1 MKFTTIPLLVIAI
14 VVFVVIVTRR
24 LEKRSLLAPSE
35 ARSIYVLLAVLV
47 LLGIINASLALKG
60 IYTSAEFLSL
70 LPGLWLPLVP
80 IILTISSVLIFPS
93 LRAALRTLV
102 DHTPPHQ
109 LIYLHALRILA
120 IGSIFKAMAGEFPKY
135 FAYFI
140 AVPDMLFGLSALLVG
155 YIAYRG
161 SLSHRSLLV
170 WNLIGASIIALPA
183 APLLQMGLPGPI
195 QIFTSEP
202 TAQALF
208 EFPMVIA
215 PSLVVPWFL
224 LFNLMVIWRS
234 LETLKG
240 R

>member
-1 MKFTTIPLLVIAI
+1 MKFTTLPLLVIAI
-14 VVFVVIVTRR
+14 VSFVVIVTHR
-24 LEKRSLLAPSE
+24 LKKRSLLTASE

-80 IILTISSVLIFPS
+80 IILTISGVLLFPS
-93 LRAALRTLV
+93 LRAALRALV
-102 DHTPPHQ
+102 DHTPPYQ

-120 IGSIFKAMAGEFPKY
+120 IGSILKAIGGEFPEY

-140 AVPDMLFGLSALLVG
+140 GIPDMLFGLSALLVG
-155 YIAYRG
+155 TIAYRS
-161 SLSHRSLLV
+161 SLSHRSLLI
-170 WNLIGASIIALPA
+170 WHLMGASIIALPA

-215 PSLVVPWFL
+215 PSLIVPWFL
-224 LFNLMVIWRS
+224 LFNLMVIWRL
-234 LETLKG
+234 LETSLKK
-240 R
+240 